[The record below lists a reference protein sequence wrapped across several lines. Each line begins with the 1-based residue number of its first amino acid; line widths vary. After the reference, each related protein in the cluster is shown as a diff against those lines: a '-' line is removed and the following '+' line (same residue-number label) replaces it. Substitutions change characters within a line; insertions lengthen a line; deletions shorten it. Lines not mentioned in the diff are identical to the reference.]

1 MGIRSQPPSQKCKRF
16 WSAPS
21 CPSHPRLS
29 SLCEHTAL
37 AGLCECPNVSAL
49 LQRQEGSLLPP
60 LTPSTMVGAK
70 DGDGRASGH
79 RHGALG
85 SLVHSGPTGRK
96 KHVRSP
102 SARAHVQA
110 LVSSLLPQE
119 LRVIPCTHR
128 FHRKCVDPWLLQHHT
143 CPHCRH
149 NIIGNAPLPLSLP
162 RGTVFPRCLV
172 GAGRAPRLVSRQTT
186 KALPPGPGGT
196 GGPGEVCWR
205 VSLGLSS
212 GFDTTGF
219 LTLDQAPGLS
229 RPRAHSLLSR
239 TRGVT

>member
-1 MGIRSQPPSQKCKRF
+1 MPK
-16 WSAPS
+16 
-21 CPSHPRLS
+21 
-29 SLCEHTAL
+29 
-37 AGLCECPNVSAL
+37 CECPPPEARREPTSSLDTKHRGWSQRWGWQSLWAPPRCTGL
-49 LQRQEGSLLPP
+49 LGP
-60 LTPSTMVGAK
+60 LWP
-70 DGDGRASGH
+70 H
-79 RHGALG
+79 
-85 SLVHSGPTGRK
+85 RK
-96 KHVRSP
+96 KEACAIALCPGPRSG
-102 SARAHVQA
+102 S
-110 LVSSLLPQE
+110 VSSLLLQE

-229 RPRAHSLLSR
+229 SPRAHSLLSR

>member
-172 GAGRAPRLVSRQTT
+172 GAGRHH
-186 KALPPGPGGT
+186 G
-196 GGPGEVCWR
+196 W
-205 VSLGLSS
+205 
-212 GFDTTGF
+212 
-219 LTLDQAPGLS
+219 
-229 RPRAHSLLSR
+229 
-239 TRGVT
+239 